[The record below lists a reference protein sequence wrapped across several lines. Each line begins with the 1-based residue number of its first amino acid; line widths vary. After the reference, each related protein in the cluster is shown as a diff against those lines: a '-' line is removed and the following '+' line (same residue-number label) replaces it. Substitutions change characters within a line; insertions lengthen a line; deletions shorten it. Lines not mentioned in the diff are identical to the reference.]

1 MNPGLSILVVDDE
14 AEYRQLFHI
23 LLRDAGHEVDDA
35 ASAADALTKLAANAY
50 DLVLSDLVM
59 PNMDGIGLLRAM
71 KAMGVPAE
79 VIIVTGYGSIRNA
92 VEAIR
97 SGAFSYFI
105 KGTDPGEL
113 LHEIEKINRLKQ
125 IVRTELDLNEPLLS
139 ASASPKMRQVEHVV
153 EKVAATDLSV
163 LLSGESGV
171 GKEVLARH
179 VHDNSLRK
187 DGPFVAINC
196 QAFPENL
203 LEAELF
209 GYEKGAFTGAVGRR
223 IGRFE
228 EAQGGTFFLD
238 EALELSPAIQVKL
251 LRVLENRSI
260 ERLGSNKSID
270 IDIRLISATNKSA
283 KEEIAAS
290 RFRQDLLFRINAV
303 NIQIPPLRERREDL
317 DMFISYFVARFSR
330 KYNRAVTAISDE
342 ASEFLKTYPFPGNV
356 RELSNIIEKLVVFS
370 QEGQIELDESV
381 VPTDYAQPST
391 GIDSRSLRELR
402 KETEKSY
409 IEKVLIHYNYDIG
422 EAANHLGITKRHLF
436 NKISEFGLK
445 Y

>member
-1 MNPGLSILVVDDE
+1 MKPGLSVLVVDDE
-14 AEYRQLFHI
+14 AEYRQVFGII
-23 LLRDAGHEVDDA
+23 LSEAGHEVDDA
-35 ASAADALTKLAANAY
+35 ASAADALTKLAAKAY
-50 DLVLSDLVM
+50 DLVITDLVM
-59 PNMDGIGLLRAM
+59 PNMDGIGLLRAI
-71 KAMGVPAE
+71 KAMGGPAE

-125 IVRTELDLNEPLLS
+125 IVRSELDLNEPLVS
-139 ASASPKMRQVEHVV
+139 TSSSPKMRQVEHVI

-179 VHDNSLRK
+179 IHDNSLRK

-270 IDIRLISATNKSA
+270 IDIRLISATNKKYA
-283 KEEIAAS
+283 EEIAEK

-317 DMFISYFVARFSR
+317 DMFISYFIARFSR
-330 KYNRAVTAISDE
+330 KYNRTVTSIGDDVSD
-342 ASEFLKTYPFPGNV
+342 FLKAYPFPGNV
-356 RELSNIIEKLVVFS
+356 RELSNMIEKLVVFS
-370 QEGQIELDESV
+370 QDGRIELDESV
-381 VPTDYAQPST
+381 IPADYAAPSA

-409 IEKVLIHYNYDIG
+409 IEKVLTHYNYDIG
-422 EAANHLGITKRHLF
+422 EAAGHLGITKRHLF